1 MNENILKNEIRKQ
14 TNEQQRTISWDTKR
28 KLSLNGSILI
38 NLLQTF
44 IKSAVSTH
52 LYSINKLFN
61 KVNVKK
67 RNRYYKVKYRKE
79 TRIHTCFHC
88 LLGLAVIDLVITYY
102 MQADF
107 IHYLNQIAE
116 TNKKL

>member
-14 TNEQQRTISWDTKR
+14 TNEQKRTISWDTKR

-44 IKSAVSTH
+44 INSM
-52 LYSINKLFN
+52 NKLIN

-67 RNRYYKVKYRKE
+67 RNRYYKMKYRK
-79 TRIHTCFHC
+79 
-88 LLGLAVIDLVITYY
+88 
-102 MQADF
+102 
-107 IHYLNQIAE
+107 
-116 TNKKL
+116 